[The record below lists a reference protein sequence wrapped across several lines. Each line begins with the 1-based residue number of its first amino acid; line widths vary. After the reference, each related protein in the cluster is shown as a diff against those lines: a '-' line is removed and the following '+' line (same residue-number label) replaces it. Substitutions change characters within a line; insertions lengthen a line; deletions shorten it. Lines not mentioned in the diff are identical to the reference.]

1 MKKVIVAFSLVLGFN
16 LFSAQAWNGTADQKV
31 QIGLGAW
38 GNGTGITGTYDYGIS
53 NLLSVGA
60 GANLYFDNYKDDRSR
75 LKTKF

>member
-16 LFSAQAWNGTADQKV
+16 LLSAQAWNGTADQKV

-60 GANLYFDNYKDDRSR
+60 GANLYFDNYNS
-75 LKTKF
+75 